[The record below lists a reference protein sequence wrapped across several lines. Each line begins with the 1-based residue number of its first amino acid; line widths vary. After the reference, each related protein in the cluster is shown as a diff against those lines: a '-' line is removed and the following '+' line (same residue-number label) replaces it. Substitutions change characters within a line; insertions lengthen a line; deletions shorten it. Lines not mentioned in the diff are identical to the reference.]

1 MQDYPIA
8 NSQCANLFFVCLS
21 VPSALPTDEIGEQL
35 HDASR
40 SCPGGQQNG
49 RHLLSSVFDVSLFIE
64 CVVAE
69 SETEADLASGVWGGE
84 ARKKK
89 RARVKK
95 DEDGEEPE
103 ATHIMLTSPNSEP
116 RGG

>member
-1 MQDYPIA
+1 M
-8 NSQCANLFFVCLS
+8 
-21 VPSALPTDEIGEQL
+21 LPTDEIGEQL
-35 HDASR
+35 HEASR

-49 RHLLSSVFDVSLFIE
+49 RHLRSSVCDVSLLIE

-89 RARVKK
+89 RARVRK
-95 DEDGEEPE
+95 DEDVEEPE